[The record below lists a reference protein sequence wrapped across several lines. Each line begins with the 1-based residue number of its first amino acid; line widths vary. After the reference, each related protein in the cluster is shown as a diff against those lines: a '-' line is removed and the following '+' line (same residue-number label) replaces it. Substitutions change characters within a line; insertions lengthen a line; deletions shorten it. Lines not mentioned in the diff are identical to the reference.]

1 MAADVVFE
9 VEDKLLLCRWEDMSW
24 PLASTV
30 LHVELALDVRIV
42 SAVYGGGGSTR
53 KKKNCSHKI
62 TREQQG
68 ETLPPKSLCPHLKTE
83 ALIKHKVIM
92 VQSSVICSVF
102 PTKQQSNQSN
112 KPLA

>member
-30 LHVELALDVRIV
+30 LHVELALDVSIV

-53 KKKNCSHKI
+53 KKKNCSHKRAARWDTPSQVSLPTFENWSI
-62 TREQQG
+62 NKTQGDYGIEQC
-68 ETLPPKSLCPHLKTE
+68 ELFWFSHKTTIKS
-83 ALIKHKVIM
+83 
-92 VQSSVICSVF
+92 VQ
-102 PTKQQSNQSN
+102 
-112 KPLA
+112 